1 MFCGSVAAAT
11 PRGGRQ
17 VMGWDRFLLLEG
29 PDGLEPEVS
38 VRWAVK
44 IEWAKR
50 LPSFHKAQET
60 AVCFLFNGNI
70 EHDASTWHCA

>member
-44 IEWAKR
+44 SEWAK
-50 LPSFHKAQET
+50 
-60 AVCFLFNGNI
+60 
-70 EHDASTWHCA
+70 